1 MIRKFKESDL
11 PRIMQIWLSANK
23 EAHGF
28 IKESYWDE
36 NFEAVKAA
44 LPCGSRMLENY
55 VHENAEAEPDGF
67 IGLNGE
73 HIEGLFVD
81 RAARNMGIG
90 KELLDFVKINHTR
103 LTLNVYIKNSGAVKF
118 YRREL
123 FSIDSRGIDEETGEE
138 DYLMSWNKK

>member
-11 PRIMQIWLSANK
+11 PHVMQIWLSANK

-44 LPCGSRMLENY
+44 LPCVEVY
-55 VHENAEAEPDGF
+55 IHENAEAEPDGF
-67 IGLNGE
+67 IGLNGG

-81 RAARNMGIG
+81 KTARNMGIG

-118 YRREL
+118 YRREQ

-138 DYLMSWNKK
+138 DYVMSWNRK

>member
-1 MIRKFKESDL
+1 MIRKLEESDL
-11 PRIMQIWLSANK
+11 PHIMQIWLSANK

-44 LPCGSRMLENY
+44 LPCAEVY
-55 VHENAEAEPDGF
+55 AHENDEAEPDGF
-67 IGLNGE
+67 IGLNGG

-81 RAARNMGIG
+81 KTARNMGIG
-90 KELLDFVKINHTR
+90 KELLDFAKNNHAR
-103 LTLNVYIKNSGAVKF
+103 LTLNVYIKNPGAVKF
-118 YRREL
+118 YRREQ

-138 DYLMSWNKK
+138 DCLMSWNKK

>member
-44 LPCGSRMLENY
+44 LPYAEVY
-55 VHENAEAEPDGF
+55 IHENAEAEPDGF
-67 IGLNGE
+67 IGLNGG
-73 HIEGLFVD
+73 HIEV
-81 RAARNMGIG
+81 
-90 KELLDFVKINHTR
+90 
-103 LTLNVYIKNSGAVKF
+103 AV
-118 YRREL
+118 RRQNRTKHGHRKRTAG
-123 FSIDSRGIDEETGEE
+123 FC
-138 DYLMSWNKK
+138 KK

>member
-11 PRIMQIWLSANK
+11 PRIMQIWLGANK

-44 LPCGSRMLENY
+44 LPCAEVY
-55 VHENAEAEPDGF
+55 VHENDEAE
-67 IGLNGE
+67 LNGG

-81 RAARNMGIG
+81 KTARNMGIG
-90 KELLDFVKINHTR
+90 KELLDFVKINHAR

-123 FSIDSRGIDEETGEE
+123 FSIDSRDIDEETGEE
-138 DYLMSWNKK
+138 DYLISWNS

>member
-23 EAHGF
+23 EAHRF

-44 LPCGSRMLENY
+44 LPCAEIY

-67 IGLNGE
+67 IGLNGG
-73 HIEGLFVD
+73 HIEGCSWTEPHEIL
-81 RAARNMGIG
+81 ASEKNCWI
-90 KELLDFVKINHTR
+90 LQKITTR
-103 LTLNVYIKNSGAVKF
+103 G
-118 YRREL
+118 
-123 FSIDSRGIDEETGEE
+123 
-138 DYLMSWNKK
+138 

>member
-1 MIRKFKESDL
+1 MIRKLEESDL

-44 LPCGSRMLENY
+44 LPCTEVY

-67 IGLNGE
+67 IGLNGG

-81 RAARNMGIG
+81 KAARNMGIG
-90 KELLDFVKINHTR
+90 KELLDFAKINHTR

>member
-1 MIRKFKESDL
+1 MIRKLEESDL
-11 PRIMQIWLSANK
+11 SRIMQIWLSANK

-44 LPCGSRMLENY
+44 LPCAEVY
-55 VHENAEAEPDGF
+55 IHENAEAEPDGF

-81 RAARNMGIG
+81 KTARNMGIG
-90 KELLDFVKINHTR
+90 KELLDLQKQPRAADAQCIH
-103 LTLNVYIKNSGAVKF
+103 KNSGAVKF

-138 DYLMSWNKK
+138 DYVMSWNS

>member
-36 NFEAVKAA
+36 NFEAVKT
-44 LPCGSRMLENY
+44 
-55 VHENAEAEPDGF
+55 
-67 IGLNGE
+67 
-73 HIEGLFVD
+73 
-81 RAARNMGIG
+81 ARNMGIG
-90 KELLDFVKINHTR
+90 KELLDFAKINHMR
-103 LTLNVYIKNSGAVKF
+103 LTLNVYIKNSGAVMF

-138 DYLMSWNKK
+138 DYMMSWNRK

>member
-1 MIRKFKESDL
+1 MIRKLEESDL
-11 PRIMQIWLSANK
+11 SRIMQIWLSANK

-44 LPCGSRMLENY
+44 LPCAEIY

-81 RAARNMGIG
+81 KTARNMGIG
-90 KELLDFVKINHTR
+90 KELLDLQKQPRAADAQCIYKKLRSCEVLPPRAVFNR
-103 LTLNVYIKNSGAVKF
+103 LA
-118 YRREL
+118 RH
-123 FSIDSRGIDEETGEE
+123 
-138 DYLMSWNKK
+138 

>member
-11 PRIMQIWLSANK
+11 TRIMQIWLSANK

-44 LPCGSRMLENY
+44 LPCAEVY
-55 VHENAEAEPDGF
+55 IHENAEAEPDGF

-73 HIEGLFVD
+73 HIEG
-81 RAARNMGIG
+81 
-90 KELLDFVKINHTR
+90 
-103 LTLNVYIKNSGAVKF
+103 AVRGQSRTKSW
-118 YRREL
+118 YRKRTAG
-123 FSIDSRGIDEETGEE
+123 FC
-138 DYLMSWNKK
+138 KK

>member
-11 PRIMQIWLSANK
+11 PHVMQIWLSANK
-23 EAHGF
+23 EAHRF

-44 LPCGSRMLENY
+44 LPCAEVY
-55 VHENAEAEPDGF
+55 IHENAEAEPDGF

-81 RAARNMGIG
+81 KTARNMGIG

-103 LTLNVYIKNSGAVKF
+103 LTLNVYIKTP
-118 YRREL
+118 EP
-123 FSIDSRGIDEETGEE
+123 
-138 DYLMSWNKK
+138 

>member
-44 LPCGSRMLENY
+44 LPCAEIY
-55 VHENAEAEPDGF
+55 VHENAKAELDGF

-81 RAARNMGIG
+81 KSARNMGIG
-90 KELLDFVKINHTR
+90 KKLLDFAKNNHAR
-103 LTLNVYIKNSGAVKF
+103 LTLSVYIKNSGAVKF

-123 FSIDSRGIDEETGEE
+123 FSINSRGIDEETGEE
-138 DYLMSWNKK
+138 DYVMSWNRK